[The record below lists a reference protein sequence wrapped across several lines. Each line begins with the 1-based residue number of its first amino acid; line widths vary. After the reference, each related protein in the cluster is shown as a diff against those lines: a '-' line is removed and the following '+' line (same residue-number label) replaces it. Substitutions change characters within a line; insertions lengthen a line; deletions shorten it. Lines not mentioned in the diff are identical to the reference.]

1 MLNIQILFSYWI
13 AFGTSHIGGTRC
25 APEVPYTGPV
35 QNGRATFD
43 PYTDVPAG
51 GCTGQS
57 EAAWRIPVGLQ
68 MLPSLILQAGM
79 FFMPYSPRWLVEKDR
94 DEEAKKT
101 LSYLRRRTVDDNDVM
116 IEYLEIKAEVLTV
129 REIEAARND
138 KATTKL
144 GRFIRPY
151 RDLVSSKS
159 NAKRL
164 FIGSVVMFYQQ
175 FIGCNAIIYYAPT
188 SESHVCL
195 FASTAD
201 SSVFASLGLDP
212 NTTSLLATGVYGI
225 VNTVC
230 ECKKVVFIGSS

>member
-1 MLNIQILFSYWI
+1 
-13 AFGTSHIGGTRC
+13 
-25 APEVPYTGPV
+25 
-35 QNGRATFD
+35 
-43 PYTDVPAG
+43 
-51 GCTGQS
+51 
-57 EAAWRIPVGLQ
+57 

-79 FFMPYSPRWLVEKDR
+79 FFMPFSPRWLVEKNR

-101 LSYLRRRTVDDNDVM
+101 LSYLRRRPEDDNDVM
-116 IEYLEIKAEVLTV
+116 IEYLEIKSEVLAV

-138 KATTKL
+138 KATTKM

-188 SESHVCL
+188 SESCL
-195 FASTAD
+195 ISCPH
-201 SSVFASLGLDP
+201 G
-212 NTTSLLATGVYGI
+212 
-225 VNTVC
+225 
-230 ECKKVVFIGSS
+230 

>member
-1 MLNIQILFSYWI
+1 MRTTLTIQILFSYWI

-25 APEVPYTGPV
+25 APEVPYTGPIS
-35 QNGRATFD
+35 NGRATFN
-43 PYTDVPAG
+43 PYTDVPEG

-68 MLPSLILQAGM
+68 MLPSLGLQIGM
-79 FFMPYSPRWLVEKDR
+79 FFMPYSPRWLVEKNR

-101 LSYLRRRTVDDNDVM
+101 LSYLRKLPQDDADVLV
-116 IEYLEIKAEVLTV
+116 EYLEIKAEVLAV
-129 REIEAARND
+129 REIEAARSD
-138 KATTKL
+138 KATTKFGKFL
-144 GRFIRPY
+144 RPY

-188 SESHVCL
+188 SELTNLLVNKSAYIPSLCQSWSGSQHHISPSNRCL
-195 FASTAD
+195 WYCQH
-201 SSVFASLGLDP
+201 GL
-212 NTTSLLATGVYGI
+212 
-225 VNTVC
+225 
-230 ECKKVVFIGSS
+230 

>member
-1 MLNIQILFSYWI
+1 
-13 AFGTSHIGGTRC
+13 
-25 APEVPYTGPV
+25 
-35 QNGRATFD
+35 
-43 PYTDVPAG
+43 
-51 GCTGQS
+51 
-57 EAAWRIPVGLQ
+57 

-79 FFMPYSPRWLVEKDR
+79 FFMPYSPRWLVEKNR

-116 IEYLEIKAEVLTV
+116 VEYLEIKAEVLTV

-138 KATTKL
+138 KATTKF

-188 SESHVCL
+188 SELHLV
-195 FASTAD
+195 
-201 SSVFASLGLDP
+201 LG
-212 NTTSLLATGVYGI
+212 S
-225 VNTVC
+225 
-230 ECKKVVFIGSS
+230 

>member
-1 MLNIQILFSYWI
+1 
-13 AFGTSHIGGTRC
+13 
-25 APEVPYTGPV
+25 VPYTGPI

-43 PYTDVPAG
+43 PYNDVPAG

-79 FFMPYSPRWLVEKDR
+79 FFMPYSPRWLVEKNR

-138 KATTKL
+138 KATTNL

-188 SESHVCL
+188 SELYFGLCL
-195 FASTAD
+195 VAD
-201 SSVFASLGLDP
+201 TSVFASLGLDP

-230 ECKKVVFIGSS
+230 ECSAVVSRCIGLG